1 MIGSEGGTS
10 KEEEEKQAVSDN
22 NLKERQVLY
31 LEREN

>member
-1 MIGSEGGTS
+1 MIPKG
-10 KEEEEKQAVSDN
+10 KEEIQKEMKN